1 MSSKLHASVSSLY
14 RRRDLEGDP
23 VRAGGVQLDPEAL
36 RFYRTRRSM
45 APLSGH
51 FFDFADLA
59 HRGIITAIIQP
70 GGPARQGGEPT
81 ELAGTLGSKSIG
93 LIAIAGTA
101 AIRAIGDATLTRE
114 DF

>member
-1 MSSKLHASVSSLY
+1 MSSKLHGSVSSLY

-36 RFYRTRRSM
+36 RFYLTRRSM
-45 APLSGH
+45 TPLPGH

-70 GGPARQGGEPT
+70 GGAARQGGEPT

-93 LIAIAGTA
+93 LMAIAA
-101 AIRAIGDATLTRE
+101 ANRVAMIPL
-114 DF
+114 